1 MNDAVAVCNYCI
13 QYCTVKRQS
22 QLLTRRLHA
31 VIGCMLQ
38 LQMLLMGRI
47 SPGEKRSDGAEWV
60 TGISLLLRHSAA
72 GGREASDRGIGV
84 GCSC

>member
-1 MNDAVAVCNYCI
+1 
-13 QYCTVKRQS
+13 
-22 QLLTRRLHA
+22 
-31 VIGCMLQ
+31 MLQ